1 MNGGEGAGV
10 ELFSAEGKAQEILRL
25 SEILEGEEIQQKL
38 EQILDG
44 IVDIVW
50 ADRDRLQ
57 KGELP
62 HELQEGF
69 AAFQEFTETL
79 LRENIG
85 TSIYDFE
92 RAIAGACSAS
102 ITDENELQAVLAALS
117 FDNFYS
123 EFKRLLIAKTR
134 ESARRKI

>member
-62 HELQEGF
+62 HELQELIE
-69 AAFQEFTETL
+69 ANLARSHRVKLQEEATQRAFGPCCFSSGQE
-79 LRENIG
+79 G
-85 TSIYDFE
+85 
-92 RAIAGACSAS
+92 GC
-102 ITDENELQAVLAALS
+102 
-117 FDNFYS
+117 
-123 EFKRLLIAKTR
+123 
-134 ESARRKI
+134 